1 LGIATK
7 KLQVNF
13 AAQDWLSFLSSG
25 GLIYPCDELISVA
38 TVMDETFSE
47 MHGSSLSHEKYIFNK
62 LVNNTMLKLGTTPI
76 PHEVMLCL
84 SRMRTY
90 IRLRDINRKIS
101 FSNCKSKLEKK
112 ICKFTNS
119 KRK

>member
-7 KLQVNF
+7 KLQVNPT
-13 AAQDWLSFLSSG
+13 AQDWISFLSSG
-25 GLIYPCDELISVA
+25 GLIYPCDELIRVT
-38 TVMDETFSE
+38 TVMDETFFE
-47 MHGSSLSHEKYIFNK
+47 MHGSSLSHEKFFFNK
-62 LVNNTMLKLGTTPI
+62 LVNNTMLKLGTTI

-84 SRMRTY
+84 SRTRTY

-101 FSNCKSKLEKK
+101 FSNCQSKLEKK
-112 ICKFTNS
+112 ISKLTNS